1 MARAFTKPTITMRGM
16 NRISFATP
24 RAARMIW
31 RMPARMTV
39 AMKWSMPYSRAMGA
53 ITSATAP
60 VAAEIMAGRPPTM
73 AMVTAMTK
81 LEKSPT

>member
-24 RAARMIW
+24 RAAGMIW
-31 RMPARMTV
+31 RMPARMAV
-39 AMKWSMPYSRAMGA
+39 
-53 ITSATAP
+53 
-60 VAAEIMAGRPPTM
+60 

-81 LEKSPT
+81 LDKSPTCGSTPAMIENEIASGMSASATTSHPAPRS